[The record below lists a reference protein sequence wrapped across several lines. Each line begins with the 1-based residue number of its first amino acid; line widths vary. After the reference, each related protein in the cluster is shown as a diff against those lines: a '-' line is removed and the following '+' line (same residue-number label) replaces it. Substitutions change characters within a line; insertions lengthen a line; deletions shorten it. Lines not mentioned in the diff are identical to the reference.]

1 LSCGYCNPRVRPD
14 VRSGCHAILQC
25 ASTRCPM
32 ACSANRSLACSG
44 VDYVQSTP
52 SRAMLN
58 AQGIQ
63 RRFHSTEVFMS
74 LFDSITRTV
83 KGLLNDAADSVQ
95 DPSRDARQIVRELD
109 DSIAK
114 AENSLIEIQAQVA
127 TQQSKRDVAADK
139 AKKYEDGAKRALQAG
154 DEALAREALGAQAT
168 AEAERDALAK
178 ELMTLEPSVE
188 QLKTQ
193 IDDMRQ
199 RRNDL
204 NARSNILQAKQQ
216 IAQAKDTAAT
226 ALGGIGGENL
236 AEDFQKLEDKVSLS
250 NARSDA
256 RLNSADVKSGKAL
269 DDKLADLNRG
279 PSVEDRLAALKKQL
293 DTPAQ

>member
-1 LSCGYCNPRVRPD
+1 
-14 VRSGCHAILQC
+14 
-25 ASTRCPM
+25 
-32 ACSANRSLACSG
+32 
-44 VDYVQSTP
+44 
-52 SRAMLN
+52 
-58 AQGIQ
+58 
-63 RRFHSTEVFMS
+63 MS
-74 LFDSITRTV
+74 LFDSISRTL

-95 DPSRDARQIVRELD
+95 DPSRDSRQIVRELD
-109 DSIAK
+109 DSIGK

-139 AKKYEDGAKRALQAG
+139 AKKYEDGARRALQSG

-168 AEAERDALAK
+168 AEAERDALTK
-178 ELMTLEPSVE
+178 ELTSLEPSVA
-188 QLKTQ
+188 QLKSQ
-193 IDDMRQ
+193 IEDMRT

-226 ALGGIGGENL
+226 ALGGIGGTNL
-236 AEDFQKLEDKVSLS
+236 SEDFQKLEDKVALS

-256 RLNSADVKSGKAL
+256 RLNSADEKSGKAL

-279 PSVEDRLAALKKQL
+279 PSVDDRLEALKKQL
-293 DTPAQ
+293 NTPAQ